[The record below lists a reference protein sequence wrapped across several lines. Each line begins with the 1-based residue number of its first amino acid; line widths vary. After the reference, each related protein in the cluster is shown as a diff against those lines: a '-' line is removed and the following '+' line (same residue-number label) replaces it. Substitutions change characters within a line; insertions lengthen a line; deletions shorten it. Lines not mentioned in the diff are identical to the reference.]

1 MAQTIWVHKLADAQK
16 KDADGMEYICEHL
29 FQGLTQSGKLT
40 KVKGWNPQP
49 DASAKDGAKY
59 RALFC
64 DSCEKNY
71 NGTNVRMAKEPV
83 LV

>member
-1 MAQTIWVHKLADAQK
+1 MAQTIWIHRLSDAK
-16 KDADGMEYICEHL
+16 KAEADGMDYVCQHL
-29 FQGLTQSGKLT
+29 FQGLTQSGQLT
-40 KVKGWNPQP
+40 KAKGWNL
-49 DASAKDGAKY
+49 AENANSKDGATY

-71 NGTNVRMAKEPV
+71 SNGNIRMAKEAV